1 MLKNIP
7 SIISPDLMKILLE
20 MGHGDEILIAD
31 GNYPCHSSGTK
42 VVRSDGHGIPNILEA
57 IIKYFPLDTFAE
69 DNVILMDNGLN
80 IKPSIW
86 KDYEVILK
94 NSKENYK
101 IKTVERFDFYER
113 AKNVYCIIATSEK
126 SLYANIILKK
136 GVVES

>member
-7 SIISPDLMKILLE
+7 CIISPDLMKILLE

-69 DNVILMDNGLN
+69 NNVILMDNGLN

-86 KDYEVILK
+86 KDYEIILK
-94 NSKENYK
+94 NSKEDYK

-136 GVVES
+136 GVVEP